1 MTAHD
6 FIAQLFGRV
15 QTGVAS
21 NMRYV
26 TAPQFDLLEKLIGQ
40 DEEGGA
46 VRRGINGSF
55 TWMPSGRWKYV
66 LSNDPG
72 SGRRSIMRLMSPTP
86 TGAGRLFT

>member
-1 MTAHD
+1 MNAHD
-6 FIAQLFGRV
+6 FITELFGRM
-15 QTGVAS
+15 QAGVAS

-26 TAPQFDLLEKLIGQ
+26 TQPQFELLETLIGK

-46 VRRGINGSF
+46 IARGMNGGF

-66 LSNDPG
+66 LSHDPR

-86 TGAGRLFT
+86 TGAGRLFN